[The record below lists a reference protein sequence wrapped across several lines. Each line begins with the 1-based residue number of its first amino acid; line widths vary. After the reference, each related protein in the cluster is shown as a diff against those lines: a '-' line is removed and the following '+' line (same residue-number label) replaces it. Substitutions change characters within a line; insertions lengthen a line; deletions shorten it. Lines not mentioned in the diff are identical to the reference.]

1 MPSVEVN
8 IPIIVIAGPT
18 ASGKSGL
25 ALALAEKLN
34 SERRTTVGFALMV
47 LQRRLA
53 SSPEAIYQS
62 LYRRRERLED
72 RLKEERYGQGI
83 WKKSARTF

>member
-34 SERRTTVGFALMV
+34 GFWAEINIPIPFLSV
-47 LQRRLA
+47 TAIHLV
-53 SSPEAIYQS
+53 SS
-62 LYRRRERLED
+62 
-72 RLKEERYGQGI
+72 
-83 WKKSARTF
+83 